1 MGNRKMIFKPTEDP
15 IINDVLDRIIKRHLQ
30 GMEKFKKTMN
40 DNAKPINEWIED
52 IIEEQ
57 IDSICYLSTLKSRY
71 DKEIGT
77 LKKDM
82 AFVREQAQ
90 IDILEKDRELGRAY
104 KKINELSDGTKKT

>member
-1 MGNRKMIFKPTEDP
+1 
-15 IINDVLDRIIKRHLQ
+15 
-30 GMEKFKKTMN
+30 MN

-104 KKINELSDGTKKT
+104 KKIYELSDGTKKT